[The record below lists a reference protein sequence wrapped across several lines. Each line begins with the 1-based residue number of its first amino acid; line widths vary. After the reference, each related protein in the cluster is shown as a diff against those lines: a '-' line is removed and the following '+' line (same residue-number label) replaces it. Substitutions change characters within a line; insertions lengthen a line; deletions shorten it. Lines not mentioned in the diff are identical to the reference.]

1 MKFFET
7 SKYHSFK
14 KSTYITLRWIGII
27 GQLIAVNFVYLFLN
41 SSFEFITSNLVIFL
55 GILSNLYLIFI
66 YKKTQLSDRSAF
78 IFLLIDI
85 LQLGVLLYLSGGI
98 TNPFVIFILIP
109 SVFSS
114 SNLSLRTNTLLVIL
128 TIIIIVFLTFNYQ
141 DLPINLNSDFHNNH
155 YFYYSIPVSLIIA
168 LVFLNYFAM
177 TFGTQSR
184 LRKEA
189 LGKMEEVM
197 AKEHELLSLGGQ
209 AAAAAHS
216 LGTPL
221 STITIISHDLMK
233 QFKGQKDIE
242 KDIELLIPIRDNIT
256 VFSIG
261 DEHKIIEKDNFT
273 EIIWKNNSFLD
284 LFKQSSLQDYSKGV
298 IDSSN
303 NLFIRFLSWIRVNF
317 FYPDA
322 RLSNLN
328 KIESFLIDYIERKDI
343 NLMITTSP
351 PHSIQLLGKRIKN
364 VINLKGKIIQIKN
377 IQKNQYVGYNR
388 TYKTKTKI
396 KVAIIGLGYE
406 DGIPRSLSNK
416 GYVYFKKN
424 RFKIIGR
431 ISMDT
436 FTVDISKSSHDLN
449 IGMYL
454 DIINDQHKIDK
465 FAKLCKTIPNEIMT
479 SIGKRVYRKY
489 E

>member
-27 GQLIAVNFVYLFLN
+27 GQLIAVNFVYLFIN
-41 SSFEFITSNLVIFL
+41 SSFDFITSNLVIFL

-98 TNPFVIFILIP
+98 TNPFIIFILIP

-114 SNLSLRTNTLLVIL
+114 SNLSLKTNTLLVLL
-128 TIIIIVFLTFNYQ
+128 TIIIILFLTFNYQ

-221 STITIISHDLMK
+221 STITIITHDLMK
-233 QFKGQKDIE
+233 QFKGQKDLE
-242 KDIELLIPIRDNIT
+242 KDIELLNSQVERCNEILKRLTLNPVEEDEFIDKDINIRDYLHEIISSFKEISKKEF
-256 VFSIG
+256 VFNFDQDSNPRKISKSIEIVYG
-261 DEHKIIEKDNFT
+261 LRNFIGNANKFATNSIFINLKSDSEFT
-273 EIIWKNNSFLD
+273 EITVEDDGNGYPRDIISKIGEPYLKSSYSKDKSKEGLGLGLFIGKTLLEKNFASINCRNSKTRSGAEVIIRWKNKE
-284 LFKQSSLQDYSKGV
+284 LF
-298 IDSSN
+298 
-303 NLFIRFLSWIRVNF
+303 
-317 FYPDA
+317 
-322 RLSNLN
+322 
-328 KIESFLIDYIERKDI
+328 
-343 NLMITTSP
+343 
-351 PHSIQLLGKRIKN
+351 
-364 VINLKGKIIQIKN
+364 N
-377 IQKNQYVGYNR
+377 I
-388 TYKTKTKI
+388 
-396 KVAIIGLGYE
+396 
-406 DGIPRSLSNK
+406 
-416 GYVYFKKN
+416 
-424 RFKIIGR
+424 
-431 ISMDT
+431 
-436 FTVDISKSSHDLN
+436 
-449 IGMYL
+449 
-454 DIINDQHKIDK
+454 
-465 FAKLCKTIPNEIMT
+465 
-479 SIGKRVYRKY
+479 
-489 E
+489 